1 MAKAAD
7 ANFANWREWQ
17 KRVQARAPI
26 REHTPSL
33 PDARPHSDRI
43 RFFRWKSRR
52 RTPAYADVLRPFSLP
67 VAVRWTHCDAQ
78 CHLGVSHQRFFLFP
92 GAPLG
97 YSVAPFGLGSPRFH
111 RYYEG
116 TTTSPIPSRP
126 LALEACVR
134 LLPLHR
140 LASLAL
146 RFDAPALRLDVVN
159 PVSSF
164 PRHWF
169 RQRTG
174 VLPSSQGSLF
184 MHLCHGLGPRQ
195 DGAATGLSRCLPHG
209 PRWVYGEDSRI
220 GAFVAQSRGFVAHCQ
235 RFVPAS
241 RLTTHDSFTAAWLHA
256 LPCGILT
263 RWAPSQGF
271 FFCTVLFHMCFGFLS
286 VCALLGAKTP
296 SLPDARPSS
305 DRFRC
310 GGRESKLLLIQPL
323 PED

>member
-1 MAKAAD
+1 MPAGPHTD
-7 ANFANWREWQ
+7 PD
-17 KRVQARAPI
+17 VQI
-26 REHTPSL
+26 S
-33 PDARPHSDRI
+33 RI
-43 RFFRWKSRR
+43 RFFRWKTRQG
-52 RTPAYADVLRPFSLP
+52 TPACAGLLCPYSLP
-67 VAVRWTHCDAQ
+67 VAVRCTHLDAQ
-78 CHLGVSHQRFFLFP
+78 CHRCVSHQRFFLFP

-195 DGAATGLSRCLPHG
+195 DGRRLAILVTSRT
-209 PRWVYGEDSRI
+209 
-220 GAFVAQSRGFVAHCQ
+220 
-235 RFVPAS
+235 VPAGS
-241 RLTTHDSFTAAWLHA
+241 TARTPTLTLSWLNPAASV
-256 LPCGILT
+256 LT
-263 RWAPSQGF
+263 VNAS
-271 FFCTVLFHMCFGFLS
+271 C
-286 VCALLGAKTP
+286 
-296 SLPDARPSS
+296 
-305 DRFRC
+305 
-310 GGRESKLLLIQPL
+310 QPRS
-323 PED
+323 

>member
-1 MAKAAD
+1 MRPTAQTSAAVATRKTVEMALSII
-7 ANFANWREWQ
+7 E
-17 KRVQARAPI
+17 
-26 REHTPSL
+26 
-33 PDARPHSDRI
+33 
-43 RFFRWKSRR
+43 
-52 RTPAYADVLRPFSLP
+52 
-67 VAVRWTHCDAQ
+67 
-78 CHLGVSHQRFFLFP
+78 CHPCVFHQRFFPFP
-92 GAPLG
+92 GASLG

-146 RFDAPALRLDVVN
+146 RFDAPAMRLDVVN

-164 PRHWF
+164 ARLWL

-174 VLPSSQGSLF
+174 VRPSSQGSLF

-195 DGAATGLSRCLPHG
+195 DGAATGLSRCLPHA
-209 PRWVYGEDSRI
+209 PRWVCGEDSRI
-220 GAFVAQSRGFVAHCQ
+220 GAFVAQSRSFGAHCQ
-235 RFVPAS
+235 RFVSAS

-263 RWAPSQGF
+263 RWAPSQSF
-271 FFCTVLFHMCFGFLS
+271 FFLLFSFTCVFGSSLS
-286 VCALLGAKTP
+286 VLCLAQSP
-296 SLPDARPSS
+296 SLPTPVPVLTVSGAAGAKANSLQS
-305 DRFRC
+305 NYH
-310 GGRESKLLLIQPL
+310 ESPEHSCL
-323 PED
+323 PRL